1 MKHAR
6 SIILTSEDSTTDAR
20 WEYETCWTLKMCE
33 TFTDITSNS
42 IVLDWGCGV
51 GRLSKALIDKFGCQ
65 VVGVDLEPKMLD
77 FAKDYVNNNRFSAI
91 TRTEAYSQLPSKF
104 FTHTLSVWVF
114 QHSIDLEKEI
124 PLVYR
129 SMQPGAWLLVVENIT
144 KAIPDAVAF
153 FDDGVQ
159 TSNVLD
165 NTGFETQATG
175 KIPLAYT
182 SLKIHTNS
190 WWKTYTK
197 PNKRGQIEY
206 NLHY

>member
-1 MKHAR
+1 
-6 SIILTSEDSTTDAR
+6 
-20 WEYETCWTLKMCE
+20 
-33 TFTDITSNS
+33 
-42 IVLDWGCGV
+42 
-51 GRLSKALIDKFGCQ
+51 
-65 VVGVDLEPKMLD
+65 
-77 FAKDYVNNNRFSAI
+77 
-91 TRTEAYSQLPSKF
+91 
-104 FTHTLSVWVF
+104 
-114 QHSIDLEKEI
+114 
-124 PLVYR
+124 
-129 SMQPGAWLLVVENIT
+129 MQPGAWLLVVENIT